1 MLTVTLGGTIMY
13 GIYRTMTM
21 LDVEEESV
29 VSTYYS
35 LPCHDN
41 NLQEETFLI
50 NVKNLNSPIFFNMN
64 IYICI

>member
-1 MLTVTLGGTIMY
+1 MPSLCYSGFVPRWLAEMLTVTLGGTIMY

-35 LPCHDN
+35 LP
-41 NLQEETFLI
+41 
-50 NVKNLNSPIFFNMN
+50 
-64 IYICI
+64 

>member
-29 VSTYYS
+29 VSNYYS
-35 LPCHDN
+35 SLCHDN
-41 NLQEETFLI
+41 NLQEKSI
-50 NVKNLNSPIFFNMN
+50 
-64 IYICI
+64 